1 MRLRKKQKDFKKKRK
16 AHKSFKNV
24 LLSFRNVEFLEVALR
39 HIPIHILALGGDED
53 NFWKDVL
60 KKSYLFIFPISTPET
75 LQALKLPPSAFP
87 CGMATVKVW
96 VPAGRYER
104 SKYTGW
110 VAVPGHQPERE

>member
-39 HIPIHILALGGDED
+39 HIPNHILALGDED

-60 KKSYLFIFPISTPET
+60 KKSYFFIFPISTPET
-75 LQALKLPPSAFP
+75 LHALKLPPSALP
-87 CGMATVKVW
+87 CGMAMVMVW
-96 VPAGRYER
+96 VPAGRCER
-104 SKYTGW
+104 SKYTGC
-110 VAVPGHQPERE
+110 VAVPGHQPDRE